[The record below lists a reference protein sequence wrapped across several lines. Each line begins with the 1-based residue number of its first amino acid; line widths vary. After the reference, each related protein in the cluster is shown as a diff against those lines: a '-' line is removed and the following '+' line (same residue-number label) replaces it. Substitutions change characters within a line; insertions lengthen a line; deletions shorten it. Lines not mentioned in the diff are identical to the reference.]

1 MSTIVQEIGTMAA
14 SSVREILDSGRG
26 SPAGPNA
33 HLWSILSDGGWGSIS
48 NDPENGVELRDILE
62 VARVS
67 GRFLYST
74 PIVSTL
80 LAGRWFKLDEEQLES
95 GIVLALRRGA
105 QVIAPYYSDGV
116 VVVDG
121 NGGIIASSPTDIEAF
136 SLVSPVALLPVGT
149 TALSDEHLSEL
160 RAAFLAVAVGCADA
174 VIDAS
179 ISWSTTREQFGQ
191 PIKGFQ
197 AVRHHL
203 ANAHIARE
211 QAWTAAI
218 AAAHEPERSAAWAR
232 QGFALARTSIEL
244 GIQVHGGVGFTWEVG
259 LHHYLNQIIELQSVL
274 REDQ

>member
-1 MSTIVQEIGTMAA
+1 MSTIVQEMGAMAA
-14 SSVREILDSGRG
+14 SSVREILDSGQG
-26 SPAGPNA
+26 SPAAPNPQ
-33 HLWSILSDGGWGSIS
+33 LWSILSDGGWGSIS
-48 NDPENGVELRDILE
+48 SDLENGVELRDILE

-67 GRFLYST
+67 GRYPYST

-80 LAGRWFKLDEEQLES
+80 LAGRWFELDDDQLES
-95 GIVLALRRGA
+95 GIVPAVRRGA
-105 QVIAPYYSDGV
+105 QVVAPYYSDGV
-116 VVVDG
+116 AVVDG
-121 NGGIIASSPTDIEAF
+121 LGGIIAASPSAAEPF
-136 SLVSPVALLPVGT
+136 SLLSPLAVLPSST
-149 TALSDEHLSEL
+149 TVLSEAHLGEL

-179 ISWSTTREQFGQ
+179 IAWSTTREQFGQ

-218 AAAHEPERSAAWAR
+218 AAAHEPARSAAWAR

-259 LHHYLNQIIELQSVL
+259 LHHYLNHIIELQSVL
-274 REDQ
+274 GDDQ

>member
-14 SSVREILDSGRG
+14 SGVREILDSGQG
-26 SPAGPNA
+26 SSAAPNTQ
-33 HLWSILSDGGWGSIS
+33 LWSILSDGGWGSIS
-48 NDPENGVELRDILE
+48 SDPENDVELRDILE

-67 GRFLYST
+67 GRYPYST

-80 LAGRWFKLDEEQLES
+80 LAGRWFELDDDQLES
-95 GIVLALRRGA
+95 GIVLAVRRGA
-105 QVIAPYYSDGV
+105 QVVAPYYSAGV
-116 VVVDG
+116 TVVDG
-121 NGGIIASSPTDIEAF
+121 LGEVIATSPTAVESF
-136 SLVSPVALLPVGT
+136 SLLSPLAVLPSST
-149 TALSDEHLSEL
+149 TALSEAHLSEL

-179 ISWSTTREQFGQ
+179 IAWSTTREQFGQ

-211 QAWTAAI
+211 QAWTASI
-218 AAAHEPERSAAWAR
+218 AAAHEPARSAAWAR

-259 LHHYLNQIIELQSVL
+259 LHHYLNHIIELQSVL
-274 REDQ
+274 GEDQ

>member
-26 SPAGPNA
+26 SPAAPNTQ
-33 HLWSILSDGGWGSIS
+33 LWSILSDGGWGSIS
-48 NDPENGVELRDILE
+48 SDSENGVELRDILE
-62 VARVS
+62 VARIS
-67 GRFLYST
+67 GRYAYST

-80 LAGRWFKLDEEQLES
+80 LAGRWFELDDDQLES
-95 GIVLALRRGA
+95 GIVVAVRRGA
-105 QVIAPYYSDGV
+105 QVVAPYYSDDV
-116 VVVDG
+116 AVVDG
-121 NGGIIASSPTDIEAF
+121 LGVIIAASPIAVESF
-136 SLVSPVALLPVGT
+136 SLLSPLAVLPSGT
-149 TALSDEHLSEL
+149 TALSEGHLSEL

-174 VIDAS
+174 VLDAS
-179 ISWSTTREQFGQ
+179 IAWSTTREQFGQ

-218 AAAHEPERSAAWAR
+218 AAAHEPARSATWAR

-259 LHHYLNQIIELQSVL
+259 LQHYLNHIIELQSVL
-274 REDQ
+274 GEDR